1 MSAFT
6 DFLINTLSSSLET
19 IGESKLDELL
29 QTLHDKHPDQY
40 EAAIFGGVALVNA
53 LLPLTK
59 TSATKIDDAI
69 VQALDEA
76 LKASATANQLVLP

>member
-19 IGESKLDELL
+19 IGESKLEQLL
-29 QTLHDKHPDQY
+29 QTLHDKHEDQY
-40 EAAIFGGVALVNA
+40 KAAIYGGVALVNA

-76 LKASATANQLVLP
+76 LKLSANNNQLLLP